1 MDLSILIVNYNTCQ
15 LTVDCLRSVFAS
27 ETEYTYEVILID
39 NNSKDESVQ
48 TIRELFPQVKL
59 IENTEN
65 TGFAKANNQGMEMAQ
80 GRYMLLLNSDTI
92 IQQDTIQTM
101 VAFMDYN
108 PIVGASGCKIVLP
121 DGSLDKACKRGFPTP
136 SASFTMPSGS
146 ASCSRT
152 SRSLTSINWGI

>member
-27 ETEYTYEVILID
+27 ETDYTYEVILID

-48 TIRELFPQVKL
+48 TIRELFPQVKQ

-65 TGFAKANNQGMEMAQ
+65 TGFAKANNQGMEVAE

-92 IQQDTIQTM
+92 IQQDTIRRW
-101 VAFMDYN
+101 
-108 PIVGASGCKIVLP
+108 
-121 DGSLDKACKRGFPTP
+121 SLLWTIIRSSVPPAVK
-136 SASFTMPSGS
+136 SS
-146 ASCSRT
+146 SRT
-152 SRSLTSINWGI
+152 ARWIRPAKRVPDAFSVLLLCFWAQQAVSEQAGV

>member
-59 IENTEN
+59 IENAEN
-65 TGFAKANNQGMEMAQ
+65 TGFAKANNQGMEVAE
-80 GRYMLLLNSDTI
+80 GRYMLLLNSDTM

-108 PIVGASGCKIVLP
+108 PIIGASGCKIVLP
-121 DGSLDKACKRGFPTP
+121 DGSLDKACKEGSQRLRRP
-136 SASFTMPSGS
+136 SIMPLVS
-146 ASCSRT
+146 ASCSPT
-152 SRSLTSINWGI
+152 SRSLTSISWGI

>member
-27 ETEYTYEVILID
+27 ETDYTYEVILID

-48 TIRELFPQVKL
+48 TIRELFPQVKQ

-65 TGFAKANNQGMEMAQ
+65 TGFAKANNQGMEVAE
-80 GRYMLLLNSDTI
+80 GRYIALNSDTI

-101 VAFMDYN
+101 VALWTIIRSSV
-108 PIVGASGCKIVLP
+108 PPAVKS
-121 DGSLDKACKRGFPTP
+121 S
-136 SASFTMPSGS
+136 
-146 ASCSRT
+146 SRT
-152 SRSLTSINWGI
+152 ARWIRPAKRVPDAFSVLLLCFWAQQAVSEQAGV